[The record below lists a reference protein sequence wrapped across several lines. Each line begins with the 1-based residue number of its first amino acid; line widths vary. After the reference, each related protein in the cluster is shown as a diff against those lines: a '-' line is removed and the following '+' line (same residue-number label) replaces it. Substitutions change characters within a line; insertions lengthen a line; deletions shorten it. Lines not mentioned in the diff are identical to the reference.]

1 MKDIRKTN
9 ELNILRKFLPEGTEE
24 YVYDLLKEH
33 PVQFKIVRPRKT
45 KLGDFKVVRK
55 VHCSISVNSDLEPLN
70 FLVTTLHE
78 IAHLHNW
85 LEHKDNRNIAPHG
98 KEWKAFYKALFK
110 PLLHPEHSALSQEEK
125 DVLLQHINN
134 PKASSCS
141 DRVLNDYLRK
151 DDVVLVKD
159 LSAGDRF
166 ILQNKVFTIEKKLRT
181 RYLCE
186 EHFSKKK
193 YYIHGMAE
201 ITPLT
206 KTID

>member
-1 MKDIRKTN
+1 MTKKEK

-24 YVYDLLKEH
+24 YVYTLLKEH

-45 KLGDFKVVRK
+45 KLGDFKVIRK

-85 LEHKDNRNIAPHG
+85 LAHKNNRNIAPHG
-98 KEWKAFYKALFK
+98 KEWKAFYKQLFK
-110 PLLHPEHSALSQEEK
+110 PLLHPEHPALTQEEK
-125 DVLLQHINN
+125 EVLLQHINN
-134 PKASSCS
+134 PGASSCS

-151 DDVVLVKD
+151 DDVVMVKD
-159 LSAGDRF
+159 LSTGDRF
-166 ILQNKVFTIEKKLRT
+166 LLNSKTFTIEKKLRT
-181 RYLCE
+181 RYLCIE
-186 EHFSKKK
+186 YPSERK

-206 KTID
+206 KKIDQ